1 VRRFGARVAVDR
13 VDLEVRRGEIF
24 VLVGPDGAGKT
35 TLLRLLCGL
44 LEPTEG
50 EAWVAGRSVRKEPE
64 AVRERV
70 GYVPQQLGLY
80 GDLSV
85 WENLQLFADL
95 YRVPRTEFASRAR
108 SLLTA
113 FRLSRVEDRLTR
125 ALSGGMK
132 QKLALAC
139 ALVHQ
144 PEVLL
149 LDEPTTGVDPVSRRQ
164 FWRIL
169 YDLHRRGITLF
180 LTTPYVDEAERASR
194 VGFLHRGRLVA
205 CDDPRSLRAG
215 LPGWVVEVVAR
226 PRSRARAVLRAHP
239 QVRSVHVF
247 GDRDHAWWVEPGQ
260 PEAVR
265 ELLER
270 AGVEVDL
277 VRPVPPSLEDVFVAR
292 LTGET

>member
-1 VRRFGARVAVDR
+1 MRRFGARVAVDR

-113 FRLSRVEDRLTR
+113 FRLSGVEDRLTR
-125 ALSGGMK
+125 ALSG
-132 QKLALAC
+132 A
-139 ALVHQ
+139 
-144 PEVLL
+144 
-149 LDEPTTGVDPVSRRQ
+149 
-164 FWRIL
+164 
-169 YDLHRRGITLF
+169 
-180 LTTPYVDEAERASR
+180 
-194 VGFLHRGRLVA
+194 
-205 CDDPRSLRAG
+205 
-215 LPGWVVEVVAR
+215 
-226 PRSRARAVLRAHP
+226 
-239 QVRSVHVF
+239 
-247 GDRDHAWWVEPGQ
+247 
-260 PEAVR
+260 
-265 ELLER
+265 
-270 AGVEVDL
+270 
-277 VRPVPPSLEDVFVAR
+277 
-292 LTGET
+292 